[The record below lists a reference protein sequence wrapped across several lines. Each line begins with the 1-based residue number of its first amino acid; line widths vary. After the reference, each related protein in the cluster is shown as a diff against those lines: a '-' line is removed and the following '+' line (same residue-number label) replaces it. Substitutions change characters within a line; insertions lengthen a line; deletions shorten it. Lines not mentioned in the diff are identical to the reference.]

1 MKARRQTKIIE
12 LIKDKHI
19 ETQEELLNEL
29 RGQGFNVTQATV
41 SRDIKEL
48 RLIKIPAGDG
58 SYKYASA
65 PQRSFV
71 MPTEVLSIFTNSVTS
86 VDFSGNIVVLKTNSG
101 MAQAVCAAFDNV
113 HRPGV
118 VGTIAGDDTIFI
130 ATRGEEASL
139 TLVTELKRFLSGKGI
154 NEG

>member
-1 MKARRQTKIIE
+1 MKTDRHKKILEVIDRYE
-12 LIKDKHI
+12 VG
-19 ETQEELLNEL
+19 TQEELAKILNDE
-29 RGQGFNVTQATV
+29 GYNVTQATV

-58 SYKYASA
+58 NYKYAIA
-65 PQRSFV
+65 PQKNPIIPSD
-71 MPTEVLSIFTNSVTS
+71 VLSIFTSSVTS
-86 VDFSGNIVVLKTNSG
+86 VDYSFNIVVLKTHSG
-101 MAQAVCAAFDNV
+101 MAQAVCAAFDSV

-139 TLVTELKRFLSGKGI
+139 ALVTELKRFISSGKV
-154 NEG
+154 

>member
-1 MKARRQTKIIE
+1 MKTDRHKKILEVIDRYE
-12 LIKDKHI
+12 VG
-19 ETQEELLNEL
+19 TQEELAKILNDE
-29 RGQGFNVTQATV
+29 GYNVTQATV

-58 SYKYASA
+58 NYKYAIA
-65 PQRSFV
+65 PQKNPIIPSD
-71 MPTEVLSIFTNSVTS
+71 VLSIFTSSVTS
-86 VDFSGNIVVLKTNSG
+86 VDYSFNIVVLKTHSG

-139 TLVTELKRFLSGKGI
+139 ALVTELKRFISSGKV
-154 NEG
+154 

>member
-1 MKARRQTKIIE
+1 MKARRQTKILE
-12 LIKDKHI
+12 LIKDKRI

-29 RGQGFNVTQATV
+29 RNQGYNVTQATV

-48 RLIKIPAGDG
+48 KLIKIPVGDG
-58 SYKYASA
+58 NYKYATA
-65 PQRSFV
+65 PQKSFAI
-71 MPTEVLSIFTNSVTS
+71 PLETLSIFTSSVTS
-86 VDFSGNIVVLKTNSG
+86 VDYSANIVVLRTNSG

-113 HRPGV
+113 HRSGV

-139 TLVTELKRFLSGKGI
+139 SLVTELKRLILGKGI
-154 NEG
+154 

>member
-1 MKARRQTKIIE
+1 MKSERHALILSLIE
-12 LIKDKHI
+12 KKNV
-19 ETQEELLNEL
+19 ETQEDLAELLKE
-29 RGQGFNVTQATV
+29 RGVAVTQATV

-58 SYKYASA
+58 NYKYAIA
-65 PQRSFV
+65 PQKNPIIPSD
-71 MPTEVLSIFTNSVTS
+71 VLSIFTSSVTS
-86 VDFSGNIVVLKTNSG
+86 VDYSFNIVVLKTHSG
-101 MAQAVCAAFDNV
+101 MAQAVCAAFDSV

-139 TLVTELKRFLSGKGI
+139 ALVTELKRFISSGKV
-154 NEG
+154 

>member
-1 MKARRQTKIIE
+1 MKARRQTKILE
-12 LIKDKHI
+12 LIKDKRI

-58 SYKYASA
+58 NYKYAIA
-65 PQRSFV
+65 PQKNPIIPSD
-71 MPTEVLSIFTNSVTS
+71 VLSIFTSSVTS
-86 VDFSGNIVVLKTNSG
+86 VDYSFNIVVLKTHSG

-130 ATRGEEASL
+130 ATRVEEASL
-139 TLVTELKRFLSGKGI
+139 ALVTELKRFISSGKV
-154 NEG
+154 